1 MRELTMFDPFPPR
14 ASRHLLWGLTL
25 VSIALLMM
33 TGTTRVL
40 AQPPQ
45 AKPAAAASF
54 NPDAAFLREEPY
66 RKTKQVVRL
75 SGVKSE
81 AELAIVKAAMND
93 VVRFVRLFGVTGSNL
108 GDAVI
113 PGTPP
118 ERMAEIKAARVTWR
132 AFEAQST
139 PAGRAAMPIEPASG
153 HMVVAMDDWLV
164 ESQSALSVRTDFRMT
179 QFELKMVTDPVP
191 RVMRLRFVKREGV
204 WLLDGATPVQ

>member
-1 MRELTMFDPFPPR
+1 M
-14 ASRHLLWGLTL
+14 GLAL
-25 VSIALLMM
+25 ISIGLLML
-33 TGTTRVL
+33 TGSGRAL
-40 AQPPQ
+40 AQSQSPSGN
-45 AKPAAAASF
+45 PAAVAGFKPDASF
-54 NPDAAFLREEPY
+54 LRDDPY
-66 RKTKQVVRL
+66 RKTKQAVRL

-81 AELAIVKAAMND
+81 AELAIIKIAIND
-93 VVRFVRLFGVTGSNL
+93 VVRFVRLFGISGSNL

-164 ESQSALSVRTDFRMT
+164 ESETALSVRTDFRLT
-179 QFELKMVTDPVP
+179 QFELKMIKDPPP
-191 RVMRLRFVKREGV
+191 RVLRLRFVKREGV
-204 WLLDGATPVQ
+204 WLMDGVQVQGP